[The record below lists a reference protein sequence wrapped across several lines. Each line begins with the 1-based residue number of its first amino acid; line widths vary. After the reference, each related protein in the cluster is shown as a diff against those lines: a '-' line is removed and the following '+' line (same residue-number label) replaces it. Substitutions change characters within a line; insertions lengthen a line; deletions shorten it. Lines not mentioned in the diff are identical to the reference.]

1 MASWLER
8 HPDDAILLEALDAAF
23 DEHLASTALSERSVD
38 VESALDRLHRRMAAA
53 SAAAPTL
60 EVSRGGGRSRLPGR
74 RLRWSIGGLAAA
86 AVIGFFAVSLR
97 RDAAAPNARAAG
109 AAIVAAGSDFRTPV
123 GVLDSLRLP
132 DGTGVLLA
140 PGSRLVVSDSYGRRR
155 RDVTIEGMARFS
167 VRHDG
172 AAPFIVHAGP
182 AVIRD
187 VGTEFMV
194 RAPDATNGVAV
205 AVAVTDG
212 EVAFSASPSSASA
225 THLRAGDR
233 AELHPDG
240 EIFAQIGAVTT
251 DDLAWTHGVLTFHA
265 APLDVVRDDLRRWF
279 GIDLRIGDS
288 SIASR
293 RLTATFEKQSVDQ
306 VLNTIAL
313 ALGAEM
319 ERSGVVATLRRSNA
333 GR

>member
-1 MASWLER
+1 M
-8 HPDDAILLEALDAAF
+8 DAAS
-23 DEHLASTALSERSVD
+23 L
-38 VESALDRLHRRMAAA
+38 
-53 SAAAPTL
+53 AAPTL
-60 EVSRGGGRSRLPGR
+60 EVSRGGGRSRHHPGR
-74 RLRWSIGGLAAA
+74 RLRWSLGGLAAA

-97 RDAAAPNARAAG
+97 RDAAAPHARADG

-123 GVLDSLRLP
+123 GVRDSLRLP

-140 PGSRLVVSDSYGRRR
+140 PGSRLVVSSSFGRGR

-167 VRHDG
+167 VRHDR

-194 RAPDATNGVAV
+194 RAPDASNGVAV

-212 EVAFSASPSSASA
+212 EVDFAARPSSPSA
-225 THLRAGDR
+225 TRLRAGDR
-233 AELHPDG
+233 AELHPNG
-240 EIFAQIGAVTT
+240 EIFAQLGAVTT

-265 APLDVVRDDLRRWF
+265 APLDIVRDDLRRWY
-279 GIDLRIGDS
+279 GIDLRSGDS
-288 SIASR
+288 AIASR
-293 RLTATFEKQSVDQ
+293 RLTATFENQPPVDQ

-319 ERSGVVATLRRSNA
+319 ERSGVVATLRRSAA